1 LGRNAFRGPT
11 RTNFDLSIAK
21 MTNIGESRK
30 LEFRAEMFNAFNRA
44 LWQSAELDHKRDVR
58 PDFQHRQFNRFATP
72 V

>member
-1 LGRNAFRGPT
+1 
-11 RTNFDLSIAK
+11 